1 MLSWFQ
7 LGDTCM
13 QFSGRMWVP
22 CGSVIGQ
29 LTKKGRL
36 GTAWVHSGWCA
47 VCTVNTLSTHQSAFS
62 EVHSLHT
69 EGKGSKL
76 LTR

>member
-1 MLSWFQ
+1 MLGWFQ
-7 LGDTCM
+7 LEDTCM

-47 VCTVNTLSTHQSAFS
+47 ECTPSLPTNLPFS